1 MPRIPNRFK
10 WRGSGSKNSYDNRCN
25 DVEKVD
31 NDRCDDQREPY
42 LLYAELSVLAE
53 LVVKRSRNVLEEN
66 YLFLCKSSDRD
77 LNDGD
82 ASVTEEGQSDYE
94 IQERNPAVDGKESD
108 EESERS

>member
-1 MPRIPNRFK
+1 MPRIP
-10 WRGSGSKNSYDNRCN
+10 NRCN

-66 YLFLCKSSDRD
+66 YLLLCKSSDRD

-82 ASVTEEGQSDYE
+82 ASVTEERKAYDE
-94 IQERNPAVDGKESD
+94 VKERDSAVDQEERYKESQ
-108 EESERS
+108 